1 MTKQILVIGASSTIG
16 VCLIPR
22 LLALGYD
29 VIAQYN
35 TNKTELHHMKLIHP
49 SQMKII
55 QANFTDETSTKN
67 FVSTIKDRGIFH
79 SVVHL
84 PSPPISIKPINRIM
98 WSEFEAHLIIQLRS
112 LQQVVNITLKGMK
125 KNNDGR
131 VISVSSEAIATTPTP
146 KGFGAYAVAK
156 AALNQY
162 LKCLQAEVQS
172 HNITVCQIIPGMFK
186 SPLLANI
193 PNYVVE
199 KTISDATDTNS
210 TSRQEKIS
218 ETIISF
224 IEQNNQTET
233 TIFI

>member
-1 MTKQILVIGASSTIG
+1 MNTQVNIGNWM
-16 VCLIPR
+16 R
-22 LLALGYD
+22 LD
-29 VIAQYN
+29 
-35 TNKTELHHMKLIHP
+35 
-49 SQMKII
+49 
-55 QANFTDETSTKN
+55 
-67 FVSTIKDRGIFH
+67 
-79 SVVHL
+79 
-84 PSPPISIKPINRIM
+84 SPPISIKPINRIM

-112 LQQVVNITLKGMK
+112 LQQVLNITLKGMK

-131 VISVSSEAIATTPTP
+131 VISVSSEAISTTPTP
-146 KGFGAYAVAK
+146 KGFSAYAVAK